1 MNILLALDSIKDFE
15 NSIEIGNYF
24 KEELESENVNN
35 EVNILPFLD
44 GGMGTVEIM
53 KEVIGGDFSYVNVHN
68 PLSEAVTSRYI
79 IKENLCVME
88 MAQACGLR
96 LLYKDKLDVMESS
109 SIGLGEMI
117 VDGLNNGCEKF
128 FIGIGDTAT
137 NDMGMGMLYALGV
150 RFFDKNLNSLNP
162 VAKNMIKVDS
172 IDMSG
177 LDRRIMD
184 VDLEIATSQPLTL
197 FQRNSF
203 LEKRPIRKGASP
215 DEILQLEKACKH
227 FSKKVSE
234 ALGVSEIDFP
244 YLGAGGGVS
253 WALYIFFRA
262 KISNSM
268 ELVLSLLD
276 FQKLVRDKDLLI
288 ITENV
293 DEFNGENSINLSKFA
308 KRYNENIKII
318 FLQDEDYPNMR
329 DNPYINPY
337 IDDIYK
343 FKIKSNLERGDYEK
357 EIRSIARTFIS
368 DNLSQMENKFEKEE
382 LWLREKW
389 QEF

>member
-35 EVNILPFLD
+35 EVAILPFLD

-162 VAKNMIKVDS
+162 VAKNMVKVDS

-177 LDRRIMD
+177 LDKRIMD

-215 DEILQLEKACKH
+215 EEILELEKACKH

-329 DNPYINPY
+329 DNPYI
-337 IDDIYK
+337 DDIYK

-357 EIRSIARTFIS
+357 EIRSVARAFIS

>member
-35 EVNILPFLD
+35 EVAILPFLD

-215 DEILQLEKACKH
+215 DEILELEKACKH

-329 DNPYINPY
+329 DNPYI
-337 IDDIYK
+337 DDIYE

-357 EIRSIARTFIS
+357 EIRSVARTFIS

>member
-137 NDMGMGMLYALGV
+137 NDIGMGMLYALGV

-329 DNPYINPY
+329 DNPYI
-337 IDDIYK
+337 DDIYK
-343 FKIKSNLERGDYEK
+343 FKIKSNLERVDYEK

-382 LWLREKW
+382 LWLREK
-389 QEF
+389 

>member
-227 FSKKVSE
+227 FSKKVSK

-329 DNPYINPY
+329 DNPYI
-337 IDDIYK
+337 DDIYK

-357 EIRSIARTFIS
+357 EIRSVARTFIS
-368 DNLSQMENKFEKEE
+368 DNLSQMENEFEKEE
-382 LWLREKW
+382 LWLREK
-389 QEF
+389 

>member
-234 ALGVSEIDFP
+234 ALGVSAIDFP

-308 KRYNENIKII
+308 KRYNEDIKII

-329 DNPYINPY
+329 DNPY

-343 FKIKSNLERGDYEK
+343 FKIKSNLERGDYER
-357 EIRSIARTFIS
+357 EIRSVARAFIS

>member
-215 DEILQLEKACKH
+215 EEILQLEKACKH

-329 DNPYINPY
+329 DNPYI
-337 IDDIYK
+337 DDIYK

-357 EIRSIARTFIS
+357 EIRSVARTFIS

>member
-177 LDRRIMD
+177 IDRRIMD

-215 DEILQLEKACKH
+215 EEILQLEKACKH

-329 DNPYINPY
+329 DNPYI
-337 IDDIYK
+337 DDIYK

-357 EIRSIARTFIS
+357 EIRSVARTFIS

-382 LWLREKW
+382 LWLRGK
-389 QEF
+389 

>member
-137 NDMGMGMLYALGV
+137 NDMGMGMLYAFGV

-215 DEILQLEKACKH
+215 EEILQLEKACKH

-308 KRYNENIKII
+308 KRYNEDIKII

-329 DNPYINPY
+329 DNPYIDY
-337 IDDIYK
+337 IYK

-357 EIRSIARTFIS
+357 EIRSVARTFIS

-382 LWLREKW
+382 LWLREK
-389 QEF
+389 

>member
-35 EVNILPFLD
+35 EVAILPFLD

-162 VAKNMIKVDS
+162 VAKNMVKVDS

-329 DNPYINPY
+329 DNPYI
-337 IDDIYK
+337 DDIYK

-357 EIRSIARTFIS
+357 EIRSVARTFIS

>member
-24 KEELESENVNN
+24 KDELESENVNN
-35 EVNILPFLD
+35 EVAILPFLD

-96 LLYKDKLDVMESS
+96 LLYRDKLDVMESS

-215 DEILQLEKACKH
+215 EEILELEKACKH

-329 DNPYINPY
+329 DNPYIDY
-337 IDDIYK
+337 IYK

-382 LWLREKW
+382 LWLREK
-389 QEF
+389 

>member
-137 NDMGMGMLYALGV
+137 NDMGMGMLYAFGV

-172 IDMSG
+172 IDMSD

-215 DEILQLEKACKH
+215 EEILQLEKACKH

-329 DNPYINPY
+329 DNPYI
-337 IDDIYK
+337 DDIYK
-343 FKIKSNLERGDYEK
+343 FKIKSNLERVDYEK

-382 LWLREKW
+382 LWLREK
-389 QEF
+389 

>member
-215 DEILQLEKACKH
+215 EEILQLEKACKH

-329 DNPYINPY
+329 DNPYI
-337 IDDIYK
+337 DDIYK
-343 FKIKSNLERGDYEK
+343 FKIKSNLERVDYEK

>member
-35 EVNILPFLD
+35 EVAILPFLD

-162 VAKNMIKVDS
+162 VAKNMVKVDS

-215 DEILQLEKACKH
+215 EEILQLEKACKH

-329 DNPYINPY
+329 DNPYI
-337 IDDIYK
+337 DDIYK

-357 EIRSIARTFIS
+357 EIRSVARAFIS

-382 LWLREKW
+382 LWLREK
-389 QEF
+389 

>member
-177 LDRRIMD
+177 IDRRIMD

-215 DEILQLEKACKH
+215 EEILQLEKACKH

-329 DNPYINPY
+329 DNPYI
-337 IDDIYK
+337 DDIYK

-357 EIRSIARTFIS
+357 EIRSVARTFIS

-382 LWLREKW
+382 LWLRGKW

>member
-137 NDMGMGMLYALGV
+137 NDMGMGMFYALGV

-329 DNPYINPY
+329 DNPYI
-337 IDDIYK
+337 DDIYK

-357 EIRSIARTFIS
+357 EIRSVARTFIS

-382 LWLREKW
+382 LWLREK
-389 QEF
+389 

>member
-215 DEILQLEKACKH
+215 EEILQLEKACKH

-329 DNPYINPY
+329 DNPYI
-337 IDDIYK
+337 DDIYK

-357 EIRSIARTFIS
+357 EIRSVARAFIS

-382 LWLREKW
+382 LWLREK
-389 QEF
+389 

>member
-162 VAKNMIKVDS
+162 VAKNMVKVDS

-177 LDRRIMD
+177 LDKRIMD

-329 DNPYINPY
+329 DNPYI
-337 IDDIYK
+337 DDIYE

-357 EIRSIARTFIS
+357 EIRSVARTFIS

>member
-215 DEILQLEKACKH
+215 EEILQLEKACKH

-329 DNPYINPY
+329 DNPYIDY
-337 IDDIYK
+337 IYK

-382 LWLREKW
+382 LWLREK
-389 QEF
+389 

>member
-162 VAKNMIKVDS
+162 VAKNMVKVDS

-177 LDRRIMD
+177 LDKRIMD

-215 DEILQLEKACKH
+215 DEILELEKACKH

-329 DNPYINPY
+329 DNPYI
-337 IDDIYK
+337 DDIYK

-357 EIRSIARTFIS
+357 EIRSVARTFIS

-382 LWLREKW
+382 LWLREK
-389 QEF
+389 

>member
-215 DEILQLEKACKH
+215 EEILQLEKACKH

-276 FQKLVRDKDLLI
+276 FQKLVRGKDLLI

-329 DNPYINPY
+329 DNPYI
-337 IDDIYK
+337 DDIYK

-357 EIRSIARTFIS
+357 EIRSVARAFIS

>member
-318 FLQDEDYPNMR
+318 FLQDEDYQSLR
-329 DNPYINPY
+329 DNPYI
-337 IDDIYK
+337 DEVYK
-343 FKIKSNLERGDYEK
+343 FKIKSNLERGDYER
-357 EIRSIARTFIS
+357 EIKSVARAFIS
-368 DNLSQMENKFEKEE
+368 DNLSIKI
-382 LWLREKW
+382 
-389 QEF
+389 

>member
-215 DEILQLEKACKH
+215 EEILELEKACKH

-329 DNPYINPY
+329 DNPYI
-337 IDDIYK
+337 DDIYE

-357 EIRSIARTFIS
+357 EIRSVARAFIS

-382 LWLREKW
+382 LWLREK
-389 QEF
+389 

>member
-150 RFFDKNLNSLNP
+150 KFFDKNLNSLNP

-329 DNPYINPY
+329 DNPYIDY
-337 IDDIYK
+337 IYK

-357 EIRSIARTFIS
+357 EIRSVARTFIS

-382 LWLREKW
+382 LWLREK
-389 QEF
+389 

>member
-215 DEILQLEKACKH
+215 DEILELEKACKH

-329 DNPYINPY
+329 DNPYI
-337 IDDIYK
+337 DDIYK

-357 EIRSIARTFIS
+357 EIRSVARAFIS

-382 LWLREKW
+382 LWLREK
-389 QEF
+389 

>member
-329 DNPYINPY
+329 DNPYIDY
-337 IDDIYK
+337 IYK
-343 FKIKSNLERGDYEK
+343 FKIKSNLERGDYER
-357 EIRSIARTFIS
+357 EIRSVARTFIS
-368 DNLSQMENKFEKEE
+368 DNLSQMENEFEKEE
-382 LWLREKW
+382 LWLREK
-389 QEF
+389 

>member
-203 LEKRPIRKGASP
+203 G
-215 DEILQLEKACKH
+215 
-227 FSKKVSE
+227 KKT
-234 ALGVSEIDFP
+234 
-244 YLGAGGGVS
+244 Y
-253 WALYIFFRA
+253 
-262 KISNSM
+262 
-268 ELVLSLLD
+268 
-276 FQKLVRDKDLLI
+276 
-288 ITENV
+288 
-293 DEFNGENSINLSKFA
+293 
-308 KRYNENIKII
+308 
-318 FLQDEDYPNMR
+318 
-329 DNPYINPY
+329 
-337 IDDIYK
+337 
-343 FKIKSNLERGDYEK
+343 
-357 EIRSIARTFIS
+357 
-368 DNLSQMENKFEKEE
+368 
-382 LWLREKW
+382 
-389 QEF
+389 

>member
-215 DEILQLEKACKH
+215 EEILQLEKACKH

-329 DNPYINPY
+329 DNPYI
-337 IDDIYK
+337 DDIYE

-357 EIRSIARTFIS
+357 EIRSVARTFIS

>member
-329 DNPYINPY
+329 DNPYI
-337 IDDIYK
+337 DDIYK

>member
-24 KEELESENVNN
+24 KEELEGENVNN

-329 DNPYINPY
+329 DNPYI
-337 IDDIYK
+337 DDIYK

-357 EIRSIARTFIS
+357 EIRSVARTFIS

>member
-162 VAKNMIKVDS
+162 VAKNMVKVDS

-177 LDRRIMD
+177 LDKRIMD

-215 DEILQLEKACKH
+215 DEILELEKACKH

-308 KRYNENIKII
+308 KRYNEDIKII

-329 DNPYINPY
+329 DNPY

-343 FKIKSNLERGDYEK
+343 FKIKSNLERGDYER
-357 EIRSIARTFIS
+357 EIRSVARAFIS

>member
-117 VDGLNNGCEKF
+117 VDGLNNGCDKF

-215 DEILQLEKACKH
+215 EEILQLEKACKH

-329 DNPYINPY
+329 DNPYI
-337 IDDIYK
+337 DDIYE

-357 EIRSIARTFIS
+357 EIRSVARAFIS

-382 LWLREKW
+382 LWLREK
-389 QEF
+389 

>member
-234 ALGVSEIDFP
+234 ALGVSAIDFP

-329 DNPYINPY
+329 DNPYI
-337 IDDIYK
+337 DDIYK

-357 EIRSIARTFIS
+357 EIRSVARTFIS

>member
-215 DEILQLEKACKH
+215 EEILQLEKACKH

-329 DNPYINPY
+329 DNPYIDY
-337 IDDIYK
+337 IYK

-357 EIRSIARTFIS
+357 EIRSVARTFIS

-382 LWLREKW
+382 LWLREK
-389 QEF
+389 

>member
-329 DNPYINPY
+329 DNPYI
-337 IDDIYK
+337 DDIYE

-357 EIRSIARTFIS
+357 EIRSVARTFIS

-382 LWLREKW
+382 LWLREK
-389 QEF
+389 

>member
-177 LDRRIMD
+177 IDRRIMD

-215 DEILQLEKACKH
+215 EEILQLEKACKH

-329 DNPYINPY
+329 DNPYI
-337 IDDIYK
+337 DDIYK

-382 LWLREKW
+382 LWLREK
-389 QEF
+389 

>member
-35 EVNILPFLD
+35 EVAILPFLD

-137 NDMGMGMLYALGV
+137 HDMGMGMLYALGV

-162 VAKNMIKVDS
+162 VAKNMVKVDS

-329 DNPYINPY
+329 DNPYI
-337 IDDIYK
+337 DDIYK
-343 FKIKSNLERGDYEK
+343 FKIKSNLERGDYER
-357 EIRSIARTFIS
+357 EIRSVARTFIS
-368 DNLSQMENKFEKEE
+368 DNLLQMENKFEKEE
-382 LWLREKW
+382 LWLREK
-389 QEF
+389 

>member
-215 DEILQLEKACKH
+215 EEILQLEKACKH

-276 FQKLVRDKDLLI
+276 FQKMVRDKDLLI

-329 DNPYINPY
+329 DNPYI
-337 IDDIYK
+337 DDIYK

-357 EIRSIARTFIS
+357 EIRSVARTFIS